1 MINTLARPADDI
13 EKMVHTYGNMLF
25 RLCIV
30 TLGNESDAKDAVQE
44 TFIKYMKKGPEFKSD
59 EHEKAWL
66 IKVAANQCRDILR
79 VQKRHQTVCIDEIN
93 EYMEEGAETVLL
105 DLLMTLPDRFRI
117 VLFLYY
123 VEEYEIKAIA
133 DMIGKTPS
141 AVKMRLKKGRQLL
154 KEAYENPVNR

>member
-30 TLGNESDAKDAVQE
+30 TLGNDSDAKDAVQE
-44 TFIKYMKKGPEFKSD
+44 TFIKYMKKAPKFKND
-59 EHEKAWL
+59 EHKKAWL
-66 IKVAANQCRDILR
+66 IKVATNQCRDILR
-79 VQKRHQTVCIDEIN
+79 SKKRHQTVSIDEIN
-93 EYMEEGAETVLL
+93 EYMEEGAETMML

-123 VEEYEIKAIA
+123 VEEYEIKAVA
-133 DMIGKTPS
+133 DIIGKTPS

-154 KEAYENPVNR
+154 KEEYENWVNK